1 MVSSPMAALGSRI
14 AAAPSP
20 ISARRAGIMK
30 RWLTREHVA
39 PVIAGL
45 AILAFW
51 QFYVGHYLP
60 DFVARPSGI
69 ILAIPETVMH
79 EEFWRDLRV
88 TLSAILQGAAIGTVA
103 GILIG
108 VAMGRMREIN
118 WFLSTYIRSLYALPL
133 IALVP
138 IVILWVGY
146 QPAARLVIVVISV
159 FLPVAVT
166 TADGTRAISKDYLDV
181 GKMFGA
187 RTHQIW
193 FGIAL
198 PSAMPHIVAGIEL
211 GFARGIT
218 NAIAV
223 EVLASVPG
231 MGMSVFTKS
240 NELNENASLVYVMC
254 LAIFAVL
261 ARALMSSLRKWLAP
275 WYRD

>member
-1 MVSSPMAALGSRI
+1 MAALGSGLKTDVRRGPR
-14 AAAPSP
+14 AALP
-20 ISARRAGIMK
+20 
-30 RWLTREHVA
+30 RWLTRERVA
-39 PVIAGL
+39 PVVTGL
-45 AILAFW
+45 AILAVW
-51 QFYVGHYLP
+51 QIVVSTQLPSFVG
-60 DFVARPSGI
+60 RPSGI
-69 ILAIPETVMH
+69 IMAFPATVAS
-79 EEFWRDLRV
+79 EEFWVDVVV
-88 TLSAILQGAAIGTVA
+88 TLGAILEGVFIGSVA

-108 VAMGRMREIN
+108 VAMGRVREIN
-118 WFLSTYIRSLYALPL
+118 WFLSTYIRALYALPL

-138 IVILWVGY
+138 IVIIWVGY
-146 QPAARLVIVVISV
+146 SPTSRLVIVIISV

-187 RTHQIW
+187 RTHNMW

-198 PSAMPHIVAGIEL
+198 PSAIPFIVAGIEL

-240 NELNENASLVYVMC
+240 NELNENASLVYVVC
-254 LAIFAVL
+254 LGVFAIAV
-261 ARALMSSLRKWLAP
+261 RAGMVRFRHWLAP
-275 WYRD
+275 WYRGQ